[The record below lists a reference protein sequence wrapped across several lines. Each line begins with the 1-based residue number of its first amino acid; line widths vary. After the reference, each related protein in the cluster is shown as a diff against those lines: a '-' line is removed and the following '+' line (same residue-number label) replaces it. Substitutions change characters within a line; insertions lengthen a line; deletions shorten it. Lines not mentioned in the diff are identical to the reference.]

1 MAGRTSHLAN
11 PDRIGPSR
19 LARARPRS
27 LAWQIVIESDVILGE
42 SVRVSM
48 DIVVDDGDQFAA
60 NSLMR
65 WLSRDREVR
74 GEAAVTMVAHGAAD
88 EHYCHQ
94 QAVGYLGAGYS
105 RGNATQDSGAHHNC
119 R

>member
-1 MAGRTSHLAN
+1 
-11 PDRIGPSR
+11 
-19 LARARPRS
+19 
-27 LAWQIVIESDVILGE
+27 
-42 SVRVSM
+42 M

-88 EHYCHQ
+88 EMGGLEVINVVLT
-94 QAVGYLGAGYS
+94 QAASLLNLVLAFEAWRGSRAEHPAITITINKQSVTLVQGTAEEMRRKIQALITTAG
-105 RGNATQDSGAHHNC
+105 DSETGSKVP
-119 R
+119 